1 MDKLEF
7 FFETSICPTLDAITD
22 NAAQVETYLLQRMLG
37 LGAETTFRAFPPA
50 ALMPSDPDMRNLI
63 RFIYSWGPVFV
74 PLDIMHLAQEWSSVL
89 DKPLRPRDYILPQAN
104 NLPGLLFNFAWIFVL
119 NWAIMANTISSIL
132 NLYWHWPAKGSK
144 WEEAQ
149 QLVWEIFKFFLIFV
163 LILFA

>member
-7 FFETSICPTLDAITD
+7 FFETSICPTLDVITD

-63 RFIYSWGPVFV
+63 RFINSWGPVLV
-74 PLDIMHLAQEWSSVL
+74 LLDIMYLAQEWTSVL
-89 DKPLRPRDYILPQAN
+89 DKPLRPRDYILPRAN
-104 NLPGLLFNFAWIFVL
+104 NVPGLLFNFAWMFVL
-119 NWAIMANTISSIL
+119 NWAFMANIISFIL
-132 NLYWHWPAKGSK
+132 NFYLHRPAKGSK
-144 WEEAQ
+144 WEEAR
-149 QLVWEIFKFFLIFV
+149 QLVWECFKFFLVFV